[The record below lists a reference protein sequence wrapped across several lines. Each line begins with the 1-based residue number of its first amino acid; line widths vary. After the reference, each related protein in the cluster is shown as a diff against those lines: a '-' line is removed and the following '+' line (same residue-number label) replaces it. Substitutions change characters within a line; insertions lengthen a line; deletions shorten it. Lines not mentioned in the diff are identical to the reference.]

1 VNVEEQYLFA
11 LFDTAIVA
19 EQRGMSMFASAI
31 MYIVGKTQAE
41 KLAAKTPKSAKA
53 HFFACAP
60 AQWKLDVPSDAL
72 PLLTA
77 KSVRN
82 EAGYPSANA
91 KAVCELMLAFG
102 RPYI

>member
-1 VNVEEQYLFA
+1 
-11 LFDTAIVA
+11 
-19 EQRGMSMFASAI
+19 MSMFASAI
-31 MYIVGKTQAE
+31 MDIVGNIVAE
-41 KLAAKTPKSAKA
+41 KLANELPTNAKA

-60 AQWKLDVPSDAL
+60 AGWKLDVPDDAW

-91 KAVCELMLAFG
+91 KAVCERTIHAPAFG